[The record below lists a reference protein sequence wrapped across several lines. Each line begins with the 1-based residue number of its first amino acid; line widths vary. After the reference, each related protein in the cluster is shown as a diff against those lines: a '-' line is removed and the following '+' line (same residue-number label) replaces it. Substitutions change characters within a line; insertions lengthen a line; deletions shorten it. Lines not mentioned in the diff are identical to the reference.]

1 MTLNDLE
8 NNAIGVLATMPER
21 TSDSVRTVLSTLL
34 MLSPE
39 LKAQTSGEQLELCAQ
54 RIETKLF
61 VRVNDASAIKLDGEF
76 KPWLPQ
82 RRAEVEGHFYYPRY
96 RRWLSQKGFVS
107 TVLGVLDKDTD
118 KVVGLLGDPL
128 LAKPWSRRGLV
139 VGHVQSGKTANYSG
153 VICKAADYGYKFI
166 VVLAGM
172 QEDLRAQ
179 TQERLEE
186 GFIGSNSDKEA
197 KDSIVGVGRLGL
209 DRRPSTLT
217 SRADDFKVMHA
228 RLTMPIQ
235 SLKEPLVLVMKK
247 NAKVLGNLV
256 EWLRTKNKDP
266 SGRISGT
273 PMLLIDDE
281 ADNASVNTSANA
293 DSPTSINGRIRELL
307 SLFDK
312 NVYLGYTATP
322 FANIFID
329 PESVDAMDR
338 EDLFPRDFIVS
349 LDAPTNYV
357 GAARLFHSDG
367 DLNGS
372 LIPVEDHEGSLPE
385 KHKISWRVPGLPP
398 SLKEAVATFLLARA
412 VRCCRGNG
420 TSHSSMLINVS
431 RFNDVQ
437 TQVTGLVKSDVVRY
451 LEACQG
457 HAALPELQ
465 AMRDPA
471 IAELRR
477 VWDDQFAGKVPETWS
492 DVQPRL
498 REAVG
503 PVEVR
508 KINGKSPDTLDYKRN
523 EETGLHVI
531 AVGGFVL
538 SRGFTLEGLT
548 VSYFL
553 RNSLMYDT
561 LLQMGRWFGY
571 RDGYADVCRV
581 YMTDDAIGWYS
592 HISEAID
599 ELRDE
604 FKRMER
610 ANRTPREFGLRVRSD
625 PESLIITAR
634 NKMRSGKPVRHS
646 VSLGGTLIE
655 TTSLR
660 KDALDQNRKLAEEFL
675 TALDREYSS
684 RLVASD
690 AGWLWSGV
698 SAAAVRDFIGR
709 FRNYDDLCIKTQS
722 GPVTAYIQA
731 REGDEMPEWD
741 VCLFSPAKA
750 DVGEFSLGGRDVRL
764 QERSSSWD
772 IADDGIEYFRINGK
786 SSRVA
791 SRGQERV
798 GLSDAEVRKA
808 RHDFA
813 AIPGNEDKSISDK
826 AYRLARTRPLLMLHL
841 LLLRESSPP
850 AEQKARQER
859 GALAWGISFKPT
871 GRPEQQVEYMVNT
884 TWWKTNFQDD
894 LEEAAEE
901 SEQADA

>member
-21 TSDSVRTVLSTLL
+21 TPESVRTVLTTLL
-34 MLSPE
+34 MLSPD
-39 LKAQTSGEQLELCAQ
+39 LKSQTSGEQLELCAQ

-61 VRVNDASAIKLDGEF
+61 VRVNDASSIELDREF
-76 KPWLPQ
+76 KQWLPQ

-107 TVLGVLDKDTD
+107 NVLGVLDKDTD
-118 KVVGLLGDPL
+118 KIVGLLGDPL
-128 LAKPWSRRGLV
+128 VAKPWSRRGLV

-166 VVLAGM
+166 VILAGI

-179 TQERLEE
+179 TQERIEE

-197 KDSIVGVGRLGL
+197 GDTIVGVGRLGL
-209 DRRPSTLT
+209 GRRPLTLT
-217 SRADDFKVMHA
+217 SRADDFRVMHA
-228 RLTMPIQ
+228 RLTMPID

-247 NAKVLGNLV
+247 NAKVLANLV
-256 EWLRTKNKDP
+256 EWLKKKNKDP

-293 DSPTSINGRIRELL
+293 DSPTSINARIRELL

-357 GAARLFHSDG
+357 SAARLFGGDG
-367 DLNGS
+367 DLAVS
-372 LIPVEDHEGSLPE
+372 LIPVEDQESTLPE
-385 KHKISWRVPGLPP
+385 KHKITWKVPSLPP

-420 TSHSSMLINVS
+420 TSHSSMLVNVS

-437 TQVTGLVKSDVVRY
+437 TQVTGLVKSEVVRY

-457 HAALPELQ
+457 HAALPEAQ
-465 AMRDPA
+465 ALRDPA

-477 VWDDQFAGKVPETWS
+477 VWDEQFAGKVPETWS
-492 DVQPRL
+492 DVQARL

-503 PVEVR
+503 PVDVR
-508 KINGKSPDTLDYKRN
+508 KINSKSADTLDYKRN

-531 AVGGFVL
+531 AIGGFAL

-553 RNSLMYDT
+553 RNSMMYDT

-599 ELRDE
+599 ELRYE

-634 NKMRSGKPVRHS
+634 NKMRTGKQVRHS
-646 VSLGGTLIE
+646 ISLGGSLIE

-660 KDALDQNRKLAEEFL
+660 KDVLDQNRKLAEEFV
-675 TALDREYSS
+675 ASLDRRHGARAVS
-684 RLVASD
+684 LD

-698 SAAAVRDFIGR
+698 SAAEVRDFIER
-709 FRNYDDLCIKTQS
+709 FRNYDDLCIKTQAA
-722 GPVTAYIQA
+722 PVNAYIQA
-731 REGDEMPEWD
+731 RELDEMPEWD
-741 VCLFSPAKA
+741 VCLFSPSKA
-750 DVGEFSLGGRDVRL
+750 DAGPFLLGSRTVQL

-772 IADDGIEYFRINGK
+772 EADDGVGYFRINGK

-798 GLSDAEVRKA
+798 GLSEDEVKRA
-808 RHDFA
+808 REDFF
-813 AIPGNEDKSISDK
+813 AISGNEGKSISDK

-841 LLLRESSPP
+841 LLLRESSPLQD
-850 AEQKARQER
+850 QKPREEA
-859 GALAWGISFKPT
+859 GALAWGISFKAT
-871 GRPEQQVEYMVNT
+871 GRPEQQVEYVVNT
-884 TWWKTNFQDD
+884 TWWKSNFQED

>member
-21 TSDSVRTVLSTLL
+21 TPESVRNVLSTLL
-34 MLSPE
+34 MLSPD
-39 LKAQTSGEQLELCAQ
+39 LKAQTGPEQLELCAK

-61 VRVNDASAIKLDGEF
+61 VRVNDASSIELDSEF
-76 KPWLPQ
+76 KQWLPQ

-96 RRWLSQKGFVS
+96 RKWLSQKGFVS
-107 TVLGVLDKDTD
+107 NVLGVLDKDTD
-118 KVVGLLGDPL
+118 KIVGLLGDPL
-128 LAKPWSRRGLV
+128 QATPWSRRGLV

-153 VICKAADYGYKFI
+153 VICKAADYGYRFI
-166 VVLAGM
+166 VVLAGI

-179 TQERLEE
+179 TQERIEE
-186 GFIGSNSDKEA
+186 GFVGSNSDKEA
-197 KDSIVGVGRLGL
+197 KDPIVGVGRLGL
-209 DRRPSTLT
+209 DRRPFTLT
-217 SRADDFKVMHA
+217 SRADDFRVIHA

-247 NAKVLGNLV
+247 NAKVLANLV
-256 EWLRTKNKDP
+256 EWLKTKNKDP

-281 ADNASVNTSANA
+281 ADNASVNTSANV
-293 DSPTSINGRIRELL
+293 DNPTSINARIRELL

-329 PESVDAMDR
+329 PESVDAMER

-349 LDAPTNYV
+349 LDAPSNYV
-357 GAARLFHSDG
+357 SAARLFGSDG
-367 DLNGS
+367 DLADS
-372 LIPVEDHEGSLPE
+372 LIEVKDHESCLPE
-385 KHKISWRVPGLPP
+385 KHKISWKVPGLPP
-398 SLKEAVATFLLARA
+398 SLKEAIATFLLARA
-412 VRCCRGNG
+412 VRCSRGNG
-420 TSHSSMLINVS
+420 ASHSSMLINVS

-437 TQVTGLVKSDVVRY
+437 TQMTGLVKSEVVRY

-457 HAALPELQ
+457 HAALPEREAL
-465 AMRDPA
+465 RDPA
-471 IAELRR
+471 MAELRR
-477 VWDDQFAGKVPETWS
+477 VWDLQFDGNVPETWG
-492 DVQPRL
+492 DVQSRL

-503 PVEVR
+503 PVDVR
-508 KINGKSPDTLDYKRN
+508 KINSKSADTLDYKRN
-523 EETGLHVI
+523 EKTGLHVI
-531 AVGGFVL
+531 AIGGFAL

-553 RNSLMYDT
+553 RNSMMYDT

-571 RDGYADVCRV
+571 RDGYADVCRI

-610 ANRTPREFGLRVRSD
+610 ARRTPREFGLRVRSD
-625 PESLIITAR
+625 PEALIITAR
-634 NKMRSGKPVRHS
+634 NKMRTGKAVRHS
-646 VSLGGTLIE
+646 ISLGGALIE

-660 KDALDQNRKLAEEFL
+660 KDALDHNRRLAEEFV
-675 TALDREYSS
+675 ASLDRESGAKAEY
-684 RLVASD
+684 SD

-698 SAAAVRDFIGR
+698 SAAAIREFVGR

-722 GPVTAYIQA
+722 DPVNAYIRA
-731 REGDEMPEWD
+731 REGDEMPDWD

-750 DVGEFSLGGRDVRL
+750 EAGEYPLGNRSVRL
-764 QERSSSWD
+764 QERTSSWD
-772 IADDGIEYFRINGK
+772 VADDGIEYFRINGK

-791 SRGQERV
+791 SRGQERI
-798 GLSDAEVRKA
+798 GLSDPEVRKA
-808 RHDFA
+808 REDFF
-813 AIPGNEDKSISDK
+813 AIPGNEGKNISDK

-841 LLLRESSPP
+841 LLLREDEVDGR
-850 AEQKARQER
+850 AEP
-859 GALAWGISFKPT
+859 GALAWGISFKAT
-871 GRPEQQVEYMVNT
+871 ERPEQRVDYVVNT
-884 TWWKTNFQDD
+884 TWWKSNFQDD
-894 LEEAAEE
+894 LEEVAEE

>member
-21 TSDSVRTVLSTLL
+21 TPESVRTVLAALL
-34 MLSPE
+34 TLSPD
-39 LKAQTSGEQLELCAQ
+39 LKAQTSGDQLELCAK

-61 VRVNDASAIKLDGEF
+61 VRVNDASSIELDREF
-76 KPWLPQ
+76 KRWLPL
-82 RRAEVEGHFYYPRY
+82 RRAEVEKHFYYPRY
-96 RRWLSQKGFVS
+96 RRWLSQKGFVD
-107 TVLGVLDKDTD
+107 TVLGVLDTDTD
-118 KVVGLLGDPL
+118 KIVGLLGDPL
-128 LAKPWSRRGLV
+128 VAKPWSRRGLV

-166 VVLAGM
+166 VVLAGI

-179 TQERLEE
+179 TQERIEE
-186 GFIGSNSDKEA
+186 GFVGINSDKEA
-197 KDSIVGVGRLGL
+197 KDPVVGVGLLGL
-209 DRRPSTLT
+209 DRKPFTLT
-217 SRADDFKVMHA
+217 SRADDFRVMHA
-228 RLTMPIQ
+228 QLTMPID

-247 NAKVLGNLV
+247 NAKVLANLV
-256 EWLRTKNKDP
+256 EWLKRKNKDP

-293 DSPTSINGRIRELL
+293 DSPTSINSRLRELL
-307 SLFDK
+307 GLFDK

-357 GAARLFHSDG
+357 SAARLFGSDG
-367 DLNGS
+367 DLGDS
-372 LIPVEDHEGSLPE
+372 LIEVDDHEAALPE
-385 KHKISWRVPGLPP
+385 KHKISWKVPTLPA
-398 SLKEAVATFLLARA
+398 SLKEAVGAFLLARA

-420 TSHSSMLINVS
+420 TNHSSMLINVS

-437 TQVTGLVKSDVVRY
+437 TQVTGLVKSVVVRY

-457 HAALPELQ
+457 HAALPEAQ
-465 AMRDPA
+465 ALRDPA
-471 IAELRR
+471 LAELRR
-477 VWDDQFAGKVPETWS
+477 VWDDQFAGTVPESWS
-492 DVQPRL
+492 DVQARL

-503 PVEVR
+503 PVDVR
-508 KINGKSPDTLDYKRN
+508 KINSKSADTLDYKRN

-531 AVGGFVL
+531 AVGGFAL

-553 RNSLMYDT
+553 RSSMMYDT

-581 YMTDDAIGWYS
+581 YMTSDAIGWYS

-599 ELRDE
+599 ELRYE

-610 ANRTPREFGLRVRSD
+610 TNRTPRQFGLRVRSD

-634 NKMRSGKPVRHS
+634 NKMRTGKPVRHS
-646 VSLGGTLIE
+646 ISLAEKLIE

-660 KDALDQNRKLAEEFL
+660 RDAVDHNRKLAEQFVE
-675 TALDREYSS
+675 ALDRQYGDK
-684 RLVASD
+684 RQHTD
-690 AGWLWSGV
+690 AGWIWTGV
-698 SAAAVRDFIGR
+698 EAAQVRDFVGR
-709 FRNYDDLCIKTQS
+709 FRNYDDLCIATQ
-722 GPVTAYIQA
+722 GAPVNAYIRA
-731 REGDEMPEWD
+731 REDDEMPEFD
-741 VCLFSPAKA
+741 VCLFSPAKTDA
-750 DVGEFSLGGRDVRL
+750 GTCSFGSKTVRL
-764 QERSSSWD
+764 QERSTDWEE
-772 IADDGIEYFRINGK
+772 ADDGVLYFRVNGA

-791 SRGQERV
+791 SRGQEKV
-798 GLSDAEVRKA
+798 GLSEDEVTKA
-808 RHDFA
+808 RDEFFGF
-813 AIPGNEDKSISDK
+813 PGNKGRNVPDIV
-826 AYRLARTRPLLMLHL
+826 YRVHRSRPLLMLHL
-841 LLLRESSPP
+841 LKLVDSDKDGGRTETDV
-850 AEQKARQER
+850 
-859 GALAWGISFKPT
+859 LAWGISFKST
-871 GRPEQQVEYMVNT
+871 KRFEQQVEYVVNT
-884 TWWKTNFQDD
+884 TWWKNNFQED

-901 SEQADA
+901 MEQADA

>member
-21 TSDSVRTVLSTLL
+21 TPESVRNVLATLL
-34 MLSPE
+34 MLSPA
-39 LKAQTSGEQLELCAQ
+39 LKSQTNAEQLELCAQ
-54 RIETKLF
+54 RIETKMF
-61 VRVNDASAIKLDGEF
+61 VRVSDASFIELDSEF
-76 KPWLPQ
+76 KQWLPQ

-96 RRWLSQKGFVS
+96 RKWLSQKGFVS
-107 TVLGVLDKDTD
+107 NVLGVLDKDTD
-118 KVVGLLGDPL
+118 KIVGLLGDPL
-128 LAKPWSRRGLV
+128 QAKPWSRRGLV

-153 VICKAADYGYKFI
+153 VICKAADYGYRFI
-166 VVLAGM
+166 VVLAGI

-179 TQERLEE
+179 TQERIEE
-186 GFIGSNSDKEA
+186 GFVGSNSDKEA
-197 KDSIVGVGRLGL
+197 KDPIVGVGRLGL
-209 DRRPSTLT
+209 ERRPFTLT
-217 SRADDFKVMHA
+217 SRADDFRVIHA

-235 SLKEPLVLVMKK
+235 SLNEPLVLVMKK
-247 NAKVLGNLV
+247 NAKVLANLV
-256 EWLRTKNKDP
+256 EWLKTKNKDP

-281 ADNASVNTSANA
+281 ADNASVNTSANV
-293 DSPTSINGRIRELL
+293 DNPTSINARIRELL

-329 PESVDAMDR
+329 PESVDAMER

-349 LDAPTNYV
+349 LDAPSNYV
-357 GAARLFHSDG
+357 SAARLFSSDG
-367 DLNGS
+367 DLANS
-372 LIPVEDHEGSLPE
+372 LIEVKDHESCLPE
-385 KHKISWRVPGLPP
+385 KHKIGWKVPELPA

-412 VRCCRGNG
+412 VRCSRGNG
-420 TSHSSMLINVS
+420 ASHSSMLVNVS

-437 TQVTGLVKSDVVRY
+437 TQVTGLVKSEVVRY

-457 HAALPELQ
+457 HAALPESQ
-465 AMRDPA
+465 ALRDPA

-477 VWDDQFAGKVPETWS
+477 VWDQQFEGKVPERWS

-503 PVEVR
+503 PVDVR
-508 KINGKSPDTLDYKRN
+508 KINSKSADTLDYKRN
-523 EETGLHVI
+523 EKDGLHVI
-531 AVGGFVL
+531 AIGGFAL

-553 RNSLMYDT
+553 RNSMMYDT

-571 RDGYADVCRV
+571 RDGYSDVCRV
-581 YMTDDAIGWYS
+581 YMTDDAIGWYA

-610 ANRTPREFGLRVRSD
+610 ARRTPREFGLRVRSD
-625 PESLIITAR
+625 PEALIITAR
-634 NKMRSGKPVRHS
+634 NKMRTGKPVRHS
-646 VSLGGTLIE
+646 ISLGGALIE

-660 KDALDQNRKLAEEFL
+660 KDALEHNRRLAEEFV
-675 TALDREYSS
+675 ASLDRDYGTTVEH
-684 RLVASD
+684 SD

-698 SAAAVRDFIGR
+698 SAAAIREFVGR

-722 GPVTAYIQA
+722 DPVNAYIRA
-731 REGDEMPEWD
+731 RESDEMPYWD

-750 DVGEFSLGGRDVRL
+750 VAGECPLGSRTVRL

-772 IADDGIEYFRINGK
+772 VADDGIEYFRINGK

-791 SRGQERV
+791 SRGQERI
-798 GLSDAEVRKA
+798 GLSDSEMRKA
-808 RHDFA
+808 REDFFD
-813 AIPGNEDKSISDK
+813 IPGNEGKSISDK

-841 LLLRESSPP
+841 LLLRED
-850 AEQKARQER
+850 ETGGRTEL

-871 GRPEQQVEYMVNT
+871 ERPEQRVDYVVNT
-884 TWWKTNFQDD
+884 TWWKNNFQED
-894 LEEAAEE
+894 LEEE
-901 SEQADA
+901 SESADA

>member
-8 NNAIGVLATMPER
+8 NNAIGVLATMPDR
-21 TSDSVRTVLSTLL
+21 TSESVRMVLKTLL
-34 MLSPE
+34 MLSPG
-39 LKAQTSGEQLELCAQ
+39 LKAQTSAEQLELCAQ

-61 VRVNDASAIKLDGEF
+61 VRVNDASSIKLDGEF

-82 RRAEVEGHFYYPRY
+82 RRAEADSHFYYPRY

-118 KVVGLLGDPL
+118 KIVGLLGDPL
-128 LAKPWSRRGLV
+128 LATPWSRRGLV

-153 VICKAADYGYKFI
+153 VISKAADYGYKFI
-166 VVLAGM
+166 VVLAGT

-179 TQERLEE
+179 TQERIEE
-186 GFIGSNSDKEA
+186 GFIGSNSDKVA
-197 KDSIVGVGRLGL
+197 KDPIVGVGRLGL

-235 SLKEPLVLVMKK
+235 SLKEPLILVMKK
-247 NAKVLGNLV
+247 NARVLANLV
-256 EWLRTKNKDP
+256 EWLKTKNKDP

-329 PESVDAMDR
+329 PESQDAMAR

-357 GAARLFHSDG
+357 SAARLFGADG
-367 DLNGS
+367 DLGSS
-372 LIPVEDHEGSLPE
+372 LITVDDHEASLPE
-385 KHKISWRVPGLPP
+385 KHKISWKVPALPP

-412 VRCCRGNG
+412 IRCCRGNG
-420 TSHSSMLINVS
+420 TNHSSMLINVS

-437 TQVTGLVKSDVVRY
+437 TQVTGLVKSELVRY

-457 HAALPELQ
+457 HAALSEAQ
-465 AMRDPA
+465 ALRDPA
-471 IAELRR
+471 LAELRR
-477 VWDDQFAGKVPETWS
+477 VWDDQFEGNVTETWS
-492 DVQPRL
+492 DVQRRL

-508 KINGKSPDTLDYKRN
+508 TINGKSPDTLDYKRN

-531 AVGGFVL
+531 AIGGFVL

-553 RNSLMYDT
+553 RSSMMYDT

-571 RDGYADVCRV
+571 RDGYTDVCRV

-592 HISEAID
+592 HISGAID

-610 ANRTPREFGLRVRSD
+610 AKRTPREFGLRVRSD
-625 PESLIITAR
+625 PEALIITAR
-634 NKMRSGKPVRHS
+634 NKMRTGKPVRHS
-646 VSLGGTLIE
+646 ISLGSTLIE

-660 KDALDQNRKLAEEFL
+660 KDALDQNRDLAEEFVA
-675 TALDREYSS
+675 ALDRQHGTKVVDS
-684 RLVASD
+684 
-690 AGWLWSGV
+690 GWLWSGV
-698 SAAAVRDFIGR
+698 SAAEVRGFVGR

-722 GPVTAYIQA
+722 EPVNAYIQA
-731 REGDEMPEWD
+731 REGDEMPKWD

-750 DVGEFSLGGRDVRL
+750 EAGDYPLGARRVRL
-764 QERSSSWD
+764 QARASSWD
-772 IADDGIEYFRINGK
+772 TADDGVEYFRINGK

-791 SRGQERV
+791 SRGQEQV
-798 GLSDAEVRKA
+798 GLSDTEIKQA

-813 AIPGNEDKSISDK
+813 ELPGNKGKNVPDY

-841 LLLRESSPP
+841 LLLREG
-850 AEQKARQER
+850 ETGVREER

-871 GRPEQQVEYMVNT
+871 DRPELHVEYVVNT
-884 TWWKTNFQDD
+884 TWWKSNFQDD

-901 SEQADA
+901 LESVDA

>member
-21 TSDSVRTVLSTLL
+21 TPESVRNVLATLL
-34 MLSPE
+34 MLSPV
-39 LKAQTSGEQLELCAQ
+39 LKAQTTGEQLELCAK

-61 VRVNDASAIKLDGEF
+61 VRVNDASSIELDHEF
-76 KPWLPQ
+76 KQWLPQ

-96 RRWLSQKGFVS
+96 RKWLSQKGFVS
-107 TVLGVLDKDTD
+107 NVLGVLDKDTD
-118 KVVGLLGDPL
+118 KIVGLLGDPL
-128 LAKPWSRRGLV
+128 QPKPWSRRGLV

-166 VVLAGM
+166 VVLAGI

-179 TQERLEE
+179 TQERVEE
-186 GFIGSNSDKEA
+186 GFVGSNSDKEA
-197 KDSIVGVGRLGL
+197 KDPIVGVGRLGL
-209 DRRPSTLT
+209 DRRPLTLT
-217 SRADDFKVMHA
+217 SRSDDFRVIHA

-247 NAKVLGNLV
+247 NSKVLANLV
-256 EWLRTKNKDP
+256 EWLKTKNKDT

-293 DSPTSINGRIRELL
+293 DNPTSINARIRELL

-329 PESVDAMDR
+329 PESVDAMER

-357 GAARLFHSDG
+357 SAARLFGSDG
-367 DLNGS
+367 DLASS
-372 LIPVEDHEGSLPE
+372 LIEVEDHEDCLPE
-385 KHKISWRVPGLPP
+385 KHKISWKVPVLPP

-412 VRCCRGNG
+412 VRCSRGNG
-420 TSHSSMLINVS
+420 TSHSSMLVNVS

-437 TQVTGLVKSDVVRY
+437 TQVTGLVKSEVVRY

-457 HAALPELQ
+457 HAALPENQ
-465 AMRDPA
+465 ALRDPA
-471 IAELRR
+471 IAELLR
-477 VWDDQFAGKVPETWS
+477 VWALQFEGNVPETWA
-492 DVQPRL
+492 DIQPRL

-503 PVEVR
+503 PVDVR
-508 KINGKSPDTLDYKRN
+508 KINSKSADSLDYKRN

-531 AVGGFVL
+531 AVGGFAL

-553 RNSLMYDT
+553 RNSMMYDT

-610 ANRTPREFGLRVRSD
+610 AKRTPREFGLRVRSD
-625 PESLIITAR
+625 PEALIITAR
-634 NKMRSGKPVRHS
+634 NKMRTGKPVRHS
-646 VSLGGTLIE
+646 ISLGGTLIE

-660 KDALDQNRKLAEEFL
+660 KDVLDNNRKLAEEFL
-675 TALDREYSS
+675 VSLDQKHGEK
-684 RLVASD
+684 VVHSD

-698 SAAAVRDFIGR
+698 SAAAVRDFVSR

-722 GPVTAYIQA
+722 DPVNAYIRA
-731 REGDEMPEWD
+731 REGDEMSEWD

-750 DVGEFSLGGRDVRL
+750 DVGEYPLGNRNVRL

-772 IADDGIEYFRINGK
+772 VADDGVEYFRINGK

-791 SRGQERV
+791 SRGQEKV
-798 GLSDAEVRKA
+798 GLPEAEVKKA
-808 RHDFA
+808 RDDFFD
-813 AIPGNEDKSISDK
+813 IPGNEGKNISDK
-826 AYRLARTRPLLMLHL
+826 AYRLARTRPLLMLHFL
-841 LLLRESSPP
+841 MLREGETGGRS
-850 AEQKARQER
+850 ER
-859 GALAWGISFKPT
+859 GVLAWGISFKPT
-871 GRPEQQVEYMVNT
+871 ERPEQQVEYVVNT
-884 TWWKTNFQDD
+884 TWWKSNFQED
-894 LEEAAEE
+894 LEEAAEAL
-901 SEQADA
+901 EQADA

>member
-8 NNAIGVLATMPER
+8 NNAIGVLATMSER
-21 TSDSVRTVLSTLL
+21 TPESVRNVLATLL
-34 MLSPE
+34 MLSPV
-39 LKAQTSGEQLELCAQ
+39 LKAQTTGEQLELCAK
-54 RIETKLF
+54 RIESKLF
-61 VRVNDASAIKLDGEF
+61 VRVNDASFIELDREF
-76 KPWLPQ
+76 KAWLPQ
-82 RRAEVEGHFYYPRY
+82 RRAEVDGHFYYPRY

-107 TVLGVLDKDTD
+107 NVLGVLDKDTD
-118 KVVGLLGDPL
+118 KIVGLLGDPL
-128 LAKPWSRRGLV
+128 QAKPWSRRGLV

-166 VVLAGM
+166 VVLAGI

-179 TQERLEE
+179 TQERVEE
-186 GFIGSNSDKEA
+186 GFVGSNSDKET
-197 KDSIVGVGRLGL
+197 KDPIVGVGRLGL
-209 DRRPSTLT
+209 ERRPLTLT
-217 SRADDFKVMHA
+217 SRTDDFRVIHA

-235 SLKEPLVLVMKK
+235 SLNEPLVLVMKK
-247 NAKVLGNLV
+247 NAKVLANLV
-256 EWLRTKNKDP
+256 EWLKTKNKDP

-293 DSPTSINGRIRELL
+293 DSPTSINARIRELL

-312 NVYLGYTATP
+312 NVYIGYTATP

-329 PESVDAMDR
+329 PESVDAMER

-349 LDAPTNYV
+349 LDAPSNYV
-357 GAARLFHSDG
+357 SAARLFGSEG
-367 DLNGS
+367 DLANS
-372 LIPVEDHEGSLPE
+372 LIEVEDHAGCLPE
-385 KHKISWRVPGLPP
+385 KHKINWKVVDLPP

-412 VRCCRGNG
+412 VRCARGNS
-420 TSHSSMLINVS
+420 TSHSSMLVNVS
-431 RFNDVQ
+431 RFNDIQ
-437 TQVTGLVKSDVVRY
+437 TQVTGLVKSEVVRY

-457 HAALPELQ
+457 HAALAESQ
-465 AMRDPA
+465 ALRDPA

-477 VWDDQFAGKVPETWS
+477 VWDLQFEGCVPEAWS
-492 DVQPRL
+492 DIQPRL

-508 KINGKSPDTLDYKRN
+508 KINSKSADTLDYKRN
-523 EETGLHVI
+523 EDTGLHVI
-531 AVGGFVL
+531 AVGGFAL

-553 RNSLMYDT
+553 RNSMMYDT

-592 HISEAID
+592 HISVAID

-625 PESLIITAR
+625 PEALIITAR
-634 NKMRSGKPVRHS
+634 NKMRTGKPVRHS
-646 VSLGGTLIE
+646 ISLGGTLIE

-660 KDALDQNRKLAEEFL
+660 KDFLDHNRKLAEEFVDS
-675 TALDREYSS
+675 LDQQCGNR
-684 RLVASD
+684 VAHSD

-698 SAAAVRDFIGR
+698 SAAAVRDFVSR

-722 GPVTAYIQA
+722 EPVNAYIRA
-731 REGDEMPEWD
+731 REGDEMSEWD
-741 VCLFSPAKA
+741 VCLFSPAKTE
-750 DVGEFSLGGRDVRL
+750 VGEYPLGSRKVRL

-772 IADDGIEYFRINGK
+772 VADDGIEYFRINGK

-798 GLSDAEVRKA
+798 GLSEAEVRKA
-808 RHDFA
+808 RDDFFG
-813 AIPGNEDKSISDK
+813 IPGNEGKSISDQ
-826 AYRLARTRPLLMLHL
+826 AYRLARTRPLLMLHFL
-841 LLLRESSPP
+841 MLREG
-850 AEQKARQER
+850 ETGGRCER

-871 GRPEQQVEYMVNT
+871 GRPEQQVEYVVNT
-884 TWWKTNFQDD
+884 TWWKTNFQED
-894 LEEAAEE
+894 LEEAVEAL
-901 SEQADA
+901 EQNDA

>member
-21 TSDSVRTVLSTLL
+21 TPEAVRKVLATLL
-34 MLSPE
+34 MLSPD
-39 LKAQTSGEQLELCAQ
+39 LKSQTSAEQLELCAQ

-61 VRVNDASAIKLDGEF
+61 VRVNDASAIKFDGEF

-107 TVLGVLDKDTD
+107 TFLGVLDKDTD
-118 KVVGLLGDPL
+118 KIVGLLGDPL

-153 VICKAADYGYKFI
+153 VISKAADYGYRFI
-166 VVLAGM
+166 VILAGT

-179 TQERLEE
+179 TQERIEE

-197 KDSIVGVGRLGL
+197 KDPIVGVGLLGL

-217 SRADDFKVMHA
+217 SRANDFKVMHA
-228 RLTMPIQ
+228 SLTMPIQ
-235 SLKEPLVLVMKK
+235 SLKEPLILVMKK

-256 EWLRTKNKDP
+256 EWLKTKNKDP

-329 PESVDAMDR
+329 PESVDAMER

-349 LDAPTNYV
+349 LDAPSNYV
-357 GAARLFHSDG
+357 SAARLFGGDG
-367 DLNGS
+367 DLSGS
-372 LIPVEDHEGSLPE
+372 LITVEDHEASLPE
-385 KHKISWRVPGLPP
+385 KHKITWKVPGLPP

-412 VRCCRGNG
+412 VRCSRGNG
-420 TSHSSMLINVS
+420 TNHSSMLINVS

-437 TQVTGLVKSDVVRY
+437 TQVTGLVKSEVVRF

-457 HAALPELQ
+457 HSALPETQ
-465 AMRDPA
+465 ALRDPA

-477 VWDDQFAGKVPETWS
+477 VWDEQFAGSVKETWS
-492 DVQPRL
+492 DVQSRL

-553 RNSLMYDT
+553 RSSMMYDT

-571 RDGYADVCRV
+571 RDGYEDVCRV

-610 ANRTPREFGLRVRSD
+610 ANRTPLQFGLRVRSD

-634 NKMRSGKPVRHS
+634 NKMRTGKPVRHS
-646 VSLGGTLIE
+646 ISLGGTLIE

-660 KDALDQNRKLAEEFL
+660 KDALALNRKLAEDFV
-675 TALDREYSS
+675 ASLDRQHGSKVVSS
-684 RLVASD
+684 D
-690 AGWLWSGV
+690 TGWLWSGV
-698 SAAAVRDFIGR
+698 SAAEVRDFVGR

-722 GPVTAYIQA
+722 GPVNAYIQA
-731 REGDEMPEWD
+731 READEMPEWD
-741 VCLFSPAKA
+741 VCLFSPARA
-750 DVGEFSLGGRDVRL
+750 VSGQYPLGDKIVQL

-772 IADDGIEYFRINGK
+772 EADDGVGYFRINGK

-798 GLSDAEVRKA
+798 GLSVDEVKKA
-808 RHDFA
+808 REDFFG
-813 AIPGNEDKSISDK
+813 IPGNEGKSISDQ
-826 AYRLARTRPLLMLHL
+826 AYRLARTRPLLMLHML
-841 LLLRESSPP
+841 RLRESNLS
-850 AEQKARQER
+850 QGQEPR
-859 GALAWGISFKPT
+859 EELGALAWGISFKAT
-871 GRPEQQVEYMVNT
+871 ERPKQQVEYVVNT
-884 TWWKTNFQDD
+884 TWWKNNFQED

>member
-1 MTLNDLE
+1 
-8 NNAIGVLATMPER
+8 MPER
-21 TSDSVRTVLSTLL
+21 TPESVRNVLATLL
-34 MLSPE
+34 MLSPD
-39 LKAQTSGEQLELCAQ
+39 LKAQTNAEQLELCAQ

-61 VRVNDASAIKLDGEF
+61 VRVSDASFIELDREF
-76 KPWLPQ
+76 KQWLPQ
-82 RRAEVEGHFYYPRY
+82 RRAEVDGHFYYPRY

-107 TVLGVLDKDTD
+107 NVLGVLDKDTD
-118 KVVGLLGDPL
+118 KIVGLLGDPL
-128 LAKPWSRRGLV
+128 QAKPWSRRGLV

-153 VICKAADYGYKFI
+153 VICKAADYGYRFI
-166 VVLAGM
+166 VVLAGI

-179 TQERLEE
+179 TQERIEE
-186 GFIGSNSDKEA
+186 GFVGSNSDKEA
-197 KDSIVGVGRLGL
+197 KDPIVGVGRLGL
-209 DRRPSTLT
+209 DHRPFTLT
-217 SRADDFKVMHA
+217 SRADDFRVIHA
-228 RLTMPIQ
+228 RLTMSIQ
-235 SLKEPLVLVMKK
+235 SLNEPLVLVMKK
-247 NAKVLGNLV
+247 NAKVLANLV
-256 EWLRTKNKDP
+256 EWLKTKNKDP

-281 ADNASVNTSANA
+281 ADNASVNTSANL
-293 DSPTSINGRIRELL
+293 DSPTSINARIRELL

-329 PESVDAMDR
+329 PDSVDAMER

-349 LDAPTNYV
+349 LDAPSNYV
-357 GAARLFHSDG
+357 SAARLFGSDG
-367 DLNGS
+367 DLADS
-372 LIPVEDHEGSLPE
+372 LIEVKDHESCLPE
-385 KHKISWRVPGLPP
+385 KHKITWKVPGLPP
-398 SLKEAVATFLLARA
+398 SLKEATASFLLARA
-412 VRCCRGNG
+412 VRCFRGNG

-437 TQVTGLVKSDVVRY
+437 TQVTGLVNSEVVRY
-451 LEACQG
+451 REACQG
-457 HAALPELQ
+457 HAALPESEAL
-465 AMRDPA
+465 RDPA

-477 VWDDQFAGKVPETWS
+477 VWDLQFEGNVPEAWS

-503 PVEVR
+503 PVDVR
-508 KINGKSPDTLDYKRN
+508 KINSKSADTLDYKRN
-523 EETGLHVI
+523 EKTGLHVI
-531 AVGGFVL
+531 AIGGFAL

-553 RNSLMYDT
+553 RNSMMYDT

-571 RDGYADVCRV
+571 RDDYADVCRI

-610 ANRTPREFGLRVRSD
+610 ARRTPREFGLRVRSD
-625 PESLIITAR
+625 PEALIITAR
-634 NKMRSGKPVRHS
+634 NKMRTGKPVRHS
-646 VSLGGTLIE
+646 ISLGGALIE

-660 KDALDQNRKLAEEFL
+660 RDALDYNRRLAEEFVA
-675 TALDREYSS
+675 TLDRESG
-684 RLVASD
+684 AKAGHSD

-698 SAAAVRDFIGR
+698 SAAAIREFVGR

-722 GPVTAYIQA
+722 DPVNAYIRA
-731 REGDEMPEWD
+731 REDDEMPDWD

-750 DVGEFSLGGRDVRL
+750 EAGEYLLGSRSVRL

-772 IADDGIEYFRINGK
+772 VADDGIEYFRINGK

-791 SRGQERV
+791 SRGQERI
-798 GLSDAEVRKA
+798 GLSDLEVRKA
-808 RHDFA
+808 REDFF
-813 AIPGNEDKSISDK
+813 AIPGNEGKNISDK

-841 LLLRESSPP
+841 LLLREDEVGGRTEP
-850 AEQKARQER
+850 
-859 GALAWGISFKPT
+859 GALAWGISFKST
-871 GRPEQQVEYMVNT
+871 DRPEQQVEYVVNT
-884 TWWKTNFQDD
+884 TWWKSNFQDD
-894 LEEAAEE
+894 LEEVAEE

>member
-21 TSDSVRTVLSTLL
+21 TPESVRNVLATLL
-34 MLSPE
+34 GLSPT
-39 LKAQTSGEQLELCAQ
+39 LKGQTSDEQIELCAQ

-61 VRVNDASAIKLDGEF
+61 VRVNDASFIELDHEF
-76 KPWLPQ
+76 KQWLPQ

-107 TVLGVLDKDTD
+107 NVLGVLDKDTD
-118 KVVGLLGDPL
+118 KIVGLLGDPL
-128 LAKPWSRRGLV
+128 HGKPWSRRGLV

-153 VICKAADYGYKFI
+153 VICKAADYGYRFI
-166 VVLAGM
+166 VVLAGI

-179 TQERLEE
+179 TQERIEE
-186 GFIGSNSDKEA
+186 GFVGSNSDKDA
-197 KDSIVGVGRLGL
+197 KDPIVGVGRLGL
-209 DRRPSTLT
+209 ERRPLTLT
-217 SRADDFKVMHA
+217 SRADDFRVMHA

-235 SLKEPLVLVMKK
+235 SLREPLVLVMKK
-247 NAKVLGNLV
+247 NSKVLANLV
-256 EWLRTKNKDP
+256 EWLKAKNKDP

-281 ADNASVNTSANA
+281 ADNASVNTSVSTDN
-293 DSPTSINGRIRELL
+293 PTSINARIRELL

-357 GAARLFHSDG
+357 SAARLFGSDG
-367 DLNGS
+367 DLSSS
-372 LIPVEDHEGSLPE
+372 LIEVTDHGPSLPE
-385 KHKISWRVPGLPP
+385 KHKISWKVPNLPP
-398 SLKEAVATFLLARA
+398 SLREAIATFLLARA

-437 TQVTGLVKSDVVRY
+437 TQITGLVKSEVVRY

-457 HAALPELQ
+457 HAALPESQ
-465 AMRDPA
+465 ALRDPT
-471 IAELRR
+471 IAELYR
-477 VWDDQFAGKVPETWS
+477 VWEQQFEGKVPETWTEI
-492 DVQPRL
+492 QPRL

-503 PVEVR
+503 PVDVR
-508 KINGKSPDTLDYKRN
+508 KINSKSADTLDYKRN

-531 AVGGFVL
+531 AVGGFAL

-610 ANRTPREFGLRVRSD
+610 AKRTPREFGLRVRSD
-625 PESLIITAR
+625 PEALIITAR
-634 NKMRSGKPVRHS
+634 NKMRTGKPVRHS
-646 VSLGGTLIE
+646 ISLGGTLIE

-660 KDALDQNRKLAEEFL
+660 KDALDFNRKLAEQFV
-675 TALDREYSS
+675 TTLDRKDG
-684 RLVASD
+684 VQVVQTD

-698 SAAAVRDFIGR
+698 DAAEIRDFVNR
-709 FRNYDDLCIKTQS
+709 FRNHDDLCIKTQS
-722 GPVTAYIQA
+722 EPVNAYIRA
-731 REGDEMPEWD
+731 RERDEMPEWD

-750 DVGEFSLGGRDVRL
+750 DAGEHPLGSRKIRL
-764 QERSSSWD
+764 QERNSSWD
-772 IADDGIEYFRINGK
+772 IADDGVEYFRINGK

-798 GLSDAEVRKA
+798 GLSDGEVKKA
-808 RHDFA
+808 RDDFFN
-813 AIPGNEDKSISDK
+813 IPGNEGKNISDK
-826 AYRLARTRPLLMLHL
+826 AYRLARKKPLLMLHFL
-841 LLLRESSPP
+841 LLSESE
-850 AEQKARQER
+850 AGRTEQ

-871 GRPEQQVEYMVNT
+871 SRPEQQVEYVVNT
-884 TWWKTNFQDD
+884 TWWRSNFQED
-894 LEEAAEE
+894 LEEAVEE
-901 SEQADA
+901 SEQSDA

>member
-21 TSDSVRTVLSTLL
+21 TPESVRNVLATLL
-34 MLSPE
+34 GLSPT
-39 LKAQTSGEQLELCAQ
+39 LKGQTSDEQIELCAQ

-61 VRVNDASAIKLDGEF
+61 VRVNDASFIELDHEF
-76 KPWLPQ
+76 KQWLPQ

-107 TVLGVLDKDTD
+107 NVLGVLDKDTD
-118 KVVGLLGDPL
+118 KIVGLLGDPL
-128 LAKPWSRRGLV
+128 HGKPWSRRGLV

-153 VICKAADYGYKFI
+153 VICKAADYGYRFI
-166 VVLAGM
+166 VVLAGI

-179 TQERLEE
+179 TQERIEE
-186 GFIGSNSDKEA
+186 GFVGSNSDKDA
-197 KDSIVGVGRLGL
+197 KDPIVGVGRLGL
-209 DRRPSTLT
+209 ERRPLTLT
-217 SRADDFKVMHA
+217 SRADDFRVMHA

-235 SLKEPLVLVMKK
+235 SLREPLVLVMKK
-247 NAKVLGNLV
+247 NSKVLANLV
-256 EWLRTKNKDP
+256 EWLKAKNKDP

-281 ADNASVNTSANA
+281 ADNASVNTSVSTDN
-293 DSPTSINGRIRELL
+293 PTSINARIRELL

-357 GAARLFHSDG
+357 SAARLFGSDG
-367 DLNGS
+367 DLSSS
-372 LIPVEDHEGSLPE
+372 LIEVTDHGPSLPE
-385 KHKISWRVPGLPP
+385 KHKISWKVPNLPP
-398 SLKEAVATFLLARA
+398 SLREAIATFLLARA

-437 TQVTGLVKSDVVRY
+437 TQITGLVKSEVVRY

-457 HAALPELQ
+457 HAALPESQ
-465 AMRDPA
+465 ALRDPT
-471 IAELRR
+471 IAELYR
-477 VWDDQFAGKVPETWS
+477 VWEQQFEGQVPETWTEI
-492 DVQPRL
+492 QPRL

-503 PVEVR
+503 PVDVR
-508 KINGKSPDTLDYKRN
+508 KINSKSADTLDYKRN

-531 AVGGFVL
+531 AVGGFAL

-610 ANRTPREFGLRVRSD
+610 AKRTPREFGLRVRSD
-625 PESLIITAR
+625 PEALIITAR
-634 NKMRSGKPVRHS
+634 NKMRTGKPVRHS
-646 VSLGGTLIE
+646 ISLGGTLIE

-660 KDALDQNRKLAEEFL
+660 KDALDFNRKLAEQFV
-675 TALDREYSS
+675 TTLDRKDG
-684 RLVASD
+684 VQVVQTD

-698 SAAAVRDFIGR
+698 DAAEIRDFVNR
-709 FRNYDDLCIKTQS
+709 FRNHDDLCIKTQS
-722 GPVTAYIQA
+722 EPVNAYIRA
-731 REGDEMPEWD
+731 RESDEMPEWD

-750 DVGEFSLGGRDVRL
+750 DAGEHPLGSRKIRL
-764 QERSSSWD
+764 QERNSSWD
-772 IADDGIEYFRINGK
+772 IADDGVEYFRINGK

-798 GLSDAEVRKA
+798 GLSDGEVKKA
-808 RHDFA
+808 RDDFFN
-813 AIPGNEDKSISDK
+813 IPGNEGKNISDK
-826 AYRLARTRPLLMLHL
+826 AYRLARKKPLLMLHFL
-841 LLLRESSPP
+841 LLSESE
-850 AEQKARQER
+850 AGRTEQ

-871 GRPEQQVEYMVNT
+871 SRPEQQVEYVVNT
-884 TWWKTNFQDD
+884 TWWRSNFQED
-894 LEEAAEE
+894 LEEAVEE
-901 SEQADA
+901 SEQSDA

>member
-8 NNAIGVLATMPER
+8 NNALGVLATMPER
-21 TSDSVRTVLSTLL
+21 TPESVRSVLAALL
-34 MLSPE
+34 GLSPA
-39 LKAQTSGEQLELCAQ
+39 LKGQTSDEQLELCAQ

-61 VRVNDASAIKLDGEF
+61 VRVNDASSIELDRQF
-76 KPWLPQ
+76 KQWLPQ

-107 TVLGVLDKDTD
+107 NVLGVLDKDTD
-118 KVVGLLGDPL
+118 KIVGLLGDPL
-128 LAKPWSRRGLV
+128 HGRPWSRRGLV

-153 VICKAADYGYKFI
+153 VICKAADYGYRFI
-166 VVLAGM
+166 VVLAGI

-179 TQERLEE
+179 TQERIEE
-186 GFIGSNSDKEA
+186 GFVGSNSDKDA
-197 KDSIVGVGRLGL
+197 KDPIVGVGRLGL
-209 DRRPSTLT
+209 DRRPFTLT
-217 SRADDFKVMHA
+217 SRADDFRVMHA

-235 SLKEPLVLVMKK
+235 SLSEPLVLVMKK
-247 NAKVLGNLV
+247 NAKVLANLV
-256 EWLRTKNKDP
+256 EWLKAKNKDP

-293 DSPTSINGRIRELL
+293 DSPTSINARIRELL
-307 SLFDK
+307 SLFEK

-329 PESVDAMDR
+329 PESVDAMER
-338 EDLFPRDFIVS
+338 EDLFPRDFIMS

-357 GAARLFHSDG
+357 SAARLFGSDG
-367 DLNGS
+367 DLGSS
-372 LIPVEDHEGSLPE
+372 LIEVEDHESSLPE
-385 KHKISWRVPGLPP
+385 KHKISWKVPGLPP

-437 TQVTGLVKSDVVRY
+437 TQVTGLVKSEVVRY

-457 HAALPELQ
+457 HAALPESDAL
-465 AMRDPA
+465 RDPT

-477 VWDDQFAGKVPETWS
+477 VWEQQFEGKVPEGWS
-492 DVQPRL
+492 DIQPRL

-503 PVEVR
+503 PVDVR
-508 KINGKSPDTLDYKRN
+508 KINSKSADTLDYKRN

-531 AVGGFVL
+531 AVGGFAL

-553 RNSLMYDT
+553 RNSMMYDT

-610 ANRTPREFGLRVRSD
+610 AKRTPREFGLRVRSD
-625 PESLIITAR
+625 PEALIITAR
-634 NKMRSGKPVRHS
+634 NKMRTGKPVRHS
-646 VSLGGTLIE
+646 ISLGGTLIE

-660 KDALDQNRKLAEEFL
+660 KDALDLNRKLAEEFV
-675 TALDREYSS
+675 ANLDQQPEIE
-684 RLVASD
+684 VVHSD

-698 SAAAVRDFIGR
+698 SAADVRDFVHR

-722 GPVTAYIQA
+722 GPVNAYIQA
-731 REGDEMPEWD
+731 RESDEMPKWD
-741 VCLFSPAKA
+741 VCLFSPTKA
-750 DVGEFSLGGRDVRL
+750 EAGDHRFGSRKVQL
-764 QERSSSWD
+764 QERTSSWD
-772 IADDGIEYFRINGK
+772 VADDGVEYFRINGK

-791 SRGQERV
+791 SRGQEKV
-798 GLSDAEVRKA
+798 GLSYDEAKKA
-808 RHDFA
+808 REDFFDM
-813 AIPGNEDKSISDK
+813 PGNEGKSISDK

-841 LLLRESSPP
+841 LLLREG
-850 AEQKARQER
+850 ETGGRTER

-871 GRPEQQVEYMVNT
+871 NRPELQVEYVVNT
-884 TWWKTNFQDD
+884 TWWRSNFQDD
-894 LEEAAEE
+894 LEEAVEE
-901 SEQADA
+901 AGQADA

>member
-21 TSDSVRTVLSTLL
+21 TPESVRNVLATLL
-34 MLSPE
+34 MLSPA
-39 LKAQTSGEQLELCAQ
+39 LKSQTNAEQMELCAQ

-61 VRVNDASAIKLDGEF
+61 VRVSDASFIELDSEF
-76 KPWLPQ
+76 KQWLPQ

-96 RRWLSQKGFVS
+96 RKWLSQKGFVS
-107 TVLGVLDKDTD
+107 NVLGVLDKDTD
-118 KVVGLLGDPL
+118 KIVGLLGDPL
-128 LAKPWSRRGLV
+128 QAKPWSRRGLV

-153 VICKAADYGYKFI
+153 VICKAADYGYRFI
-166 VVLAGM
+166 VVLAGI

-179 TQERLEE
+179 TQERIEE
-186 GFIGSNSDKEA
+186 GFVGSNSDKEA
-197 KDSIVGVGRLGL
+197 KDPIVGVGRLGL
-209 DRRPSTLT
+209 ERRPFTLT
-217 SRADDFKVMHA
+217 SRADDFRVIHA

-247 NAKVLGNLV
+247 NAKVLANLV
-256 EWLRTKNKDP
+256 EWLKTKNKDP

-281 ADNASVNTSANA
+281 ADNASVNTSANV
-293 DSPTSINGRIRELL
+293 DNPTSINARIRELL

-329 PESVDAMDR
+329 PESVDAMER

-349 LDAPTNYV
+349 LDAPSNYV
-357 GAARLFHSDG
+357 SAARLFSSDG
-367 DLNGS
+367 DLANS
-372 LIPVEDHEGSLPE
+372 LIEVKDHESCLPE
-385 KHKISWRVPGLPP
+385 KHKIGWKVPELPP

-412 VRCCRGNG
+412 VRCSRGNG
-420 TSHSSMLINVS
+420 ASHSSMLVNVS

-437 TQVTGLVKSDVVRY
+437 TQVTGLVKSEVVRY

-457 HAALPELQ
+457 HAALPESQ
-465 AMRDPA
+465 ALRDPA

-477 VWDDQFAGKVPETWS
+477 VWDQQFEGKVPERWS

-503 PVEVR
+503 PVDVR
-508 KINGKSPDTLDYKRN
+508 KINSKSADTLDYKRN
-523 EETGLHVI
+523 EKDGLHVI
-531 AVGGFVL
+531 AIGGFAL

-553 RNSLMYDT
+553 RNSMMYDT

-571 RDGYADVCRV
+571 RDGYTDVCRV
-581 YMTDDAIGWYS
+581 YMTDDAIGWYA

-610 ANRTPREFGLRVRSD
+610 ARRTPREFGLRVRSD
-625 PESLIITAR
+625 PEALIITAR
-634 NKMRSGKPVRHS
+634 NKMRTGKPVRHS
-646 VSLGGTLIE
+646 ISLGGSLIE

-660 KDALDQNRKLAEEFL
+660 KDALEYNRRLAEEFV
-675 TALDREYSS
+675 ASLDRDYGTKVEH
-684 RLVASD
+684 SD

-698 SAAAVRDFIGR
+698 SAAAIREFVGR

-722 GPVTAYIQA
+722 DPVNAYIRA
-731 REGDEMPEWD
+731 REGDEMPYWD

-750 DVGEFSLGGRDVRL
+750 VAGECPLGSRMVRL

-772 IADDGIEYFRINGK
+772 VADDGIEYFRINGK

-791 SRGQERV
+791 SRGQERI
-798 GLSDAEVRKA
+798 GLSDSEMRKA
-808 RHDFA
+808 REDFFD
-813 AIPGNEDKSISDK
+813 IPGNEGKSISDK

-841 LLLRESSPP
+841 LLLRED
-850 AEQKARQER
+850 ETGGRTEL

-871 GRPEQQVEYMVNT
+871 ERPEQRVDYVVNT
-884 TWWKTNFQDD
+884 TWWKNNFQED
-894 LEEAAEE
+894 LEEE
-901 SEQADA
+901 SESADA

>member
-21 TSDSVRTVLSTLL
+21 TPESVRNVLATLL
-34 MLSPE
+34 GLSPT
-39 LKAQTSGEQLELCAQ
+39 LKGQTSDEQIELCAQ

-61 VRVNDASAIKLDGEF
+61 VRVNDASFIELDHEF
-76 KPWLPQ
+76 KQWLPQ

-107 TVLGVLDKDTD
+107 NVLGVLDKDTD
-118 KVVGLLGDPL
+118 KIVGLLGDPL
-128 LAKPWSRRGLV
+128 HGKPWSRRGLV

-153 VICKAADYGYKFI
+153 VICKAADYGYRFI
-166 VVLAGM
+166 VVLAGI

-179 TQERLEE
+179 TQERIEE
-186 GFIGSNSDKEA
+186 GFVGSNSDKDA
-197 KDSIVGVGRLGL
+197 KDPIVGVGRLGL
-209 DRRPSTLT
+209 ERRPLTLT
-217 SRADDFKVMHA
+217 SRADDFRVMHA

-235 SLKEPLVLVMKK
+235 SLREPLVLVMKK
-247 NAKVLGNLV
+247 NSKVLANLV
-256 EWLRTKNKDP
+256 EWLKAKNKDP

-281 ADNASVNTSANA
+281 ADNASVNTSVSTDN
-293 DSPTSINGRIRELL
+293 PTSINARIRELL

-357 GAARLFHSDG
+357 SAARLFGSDG
-367 DLNGS
+367 DLSSS
-372 LIPVEDHEGSLPE
+372 LIEVTDHGPSLPE
-385 KHKISWRVPGLPP
+385 KHKISWKVPNLPP
-398 SLKEAVATFLLARA
+398 SLREAIATFLLARA

-437 TQVTGLVKSDVVRY
+437 TQITGLVKSEVVRY

-457 HAALPELQ
+457 HAALPESQ
-465 AMRDPA
+465 ALRDPT
-471 IAELRR
+471 IAELYR
-477 VWDDQFAGKVPETWS
+477 VWEQQFEGKVPETWTEI
-492 DVQPRL
+492 QPRL

-503 PVEVR
+503 PVDVR
-508 KINGKSPDTLDYKRN
+508 KINSKSADTLDYKRN

-531 AVGGFVL
+531 AVGGFAL

-610 ANRTPREFGLRVRSD
+610 AKRTPREFGLRVRSD
-625 PESLIITAR
+625 PEALIITAR
-634 NKMRSGKPVRHS
+634 NKMRTGKPVRHS
-646 VSLGGTLIE
+646 ISLGGTLIE

-660 KDALDQNRKLAEEFL
+660 KDALDFNRKLAEQFV
-675 TALDREYSS
+675 TTLDRKDG
-684 RLVASD
+684 VQVVQTD

-698 SAAAVRDFIGR
+698 DAAEIRDFVNR
-709 FRNYDDLCIKTQS
+709 FRNHDDLCIKTQS
-722 GPVTAYIQA
+722 EPVNAYIRA
-731 REGDEMPEWD
+731 RESDEMPEWD

-750 DVGEFSLGGRDVRL
+750 DAGEHPLGSRKIRL
-764 QERSSSWD
+764 QERNSSWD
-772 IADDGIEYFRINGK
+772 IADDGVEYFRINGK

-798 GLSDAEVRKA
+798 GLSDGEVKKA
-808 RHDFA
+808 RDDFFN
-813 AIPGNEDKSISDK
+813 IPGNEGKNISDK
-826 AYRLARTRPLLMLHL
+826 AYRLARKKPLLMLHFL
-841 LLLRESSPP
+841 LLSESE
-850 AEQKARQER
+850 AGRTEQ

-871 GRPEQQVEYMVNT
+871 SRPEQQVEYVVNT
-884 TWWKTNFQDD
+884 TWWRSNFQED
-894 LEEAAEE
+894 LEEAVEE
-901 SEQADA
+901 SEQSDA

>member
-1 MTLNDLE
+1 
-8 NNAIGVLATMPER
+8 MPQR
-21 TSDSVRTVLSTLL
+21 TPESVRTVLSTLL

-39 LKAQTSGEQLELCAQ
+39 LKAQTTLEQLELCAR

-61 VRVNDASAIKLDGEF
+61 VRVNDASSIELDREF
-76 KPWLPQ
+76 KQWLPQ
-82 RRAEVEGHFYYPRY
+82 RRAEVDGHFYYPRY

-107 TVLGVLDKDTD
+107 NVLGVLDKDTD
-118 KVVGLLGDPL
+118 KIVGQLGDPL
-128 LAKPWSRRGLV
+128 VSRPWSRRGLV

-153 VICKAADYGYKFI
+153 VICKAADYGYRFI
-166 VVLAGM
+166 VVLAGI

-179 TQERLEE
+179 TQERIEE
-186 GFIGSNSDKEA
+186 GFVGSNSDKDA
-197 KDSIVGVGRLGL
+197 KDPIVGVGRLGL
-209 DRRPSTLT
+209 DHRPFTLT
-217 SRADDFKVMHA
+217 SRADDFRVIHA

-235 SLKEPLVLVMKK
+235 SLNEPLVLVMKK
-247 NAKVLGNLV
+247 NARVLANLV
-256 EWLRTKNKDP
+256 EWLKTKNKDP

-293 DSPTSINGRIRELL
+293 DNPTSINARIRELL

-329 PESVDAMDR
+329 PESVDAMER

-357 GAARLFHSDG
+357 SAARLFGSDG
-367 DLNGS
+367 DLNDS
-372 LIPVEDHEGSLPE
+372 LIEVNDHESCLPE
-385 KHKISWRVPGLPP
+385 KHKISWKIPGLPP
-398 SLKEAVATFLLARA
+398 SLKEAITTFLLARA
-412 VRCCRGNG
+412 VRCVRGNSA
-420 TSHSSMLINVS
+420 SHSSMLVNVS

-437 TQVTGLVKSDVVRY
+437 TQMTGLVKSEVVRF

-457 HAALPELQ
+457 HAALPEEQ

-477 VWDDQFAGKVPETWS
+477 VWDLQFDGNVPESWS
-492 DVQPRL
+492 DIQPRL
-498 REAVG
+498 REAIG
-503 PVEVR
+503 PVDVR
-508 KINGKSPDTLDYKRN
+508 KINSKSADTLDYKRN

-531 AVGGFVL
+531 AIGGFAL

-553 RNSLMYDT
+553 RNSMMYDT

-571 RDGYADVCRV
+571 RDGYADLCRV

-610 ANRTPREFGLRVRSD
+610 GRRTPREFGLRVRSD
-625 PESLIITAR
+625 PEALIITAR
-634 NKMRSGKPVRHS
+634 NKMRTGKPVRHS
-646 VSLGGTLIE
+646 VSLGGSLIE

-660 KDALDQNRKLAEEFL
+660 KDALDHNRSLAEEF
-675 TALDREYSS
+675 
-684 RLVASD
+684 VASLDQKYGALMEHLD

-698 SAAAVRDFIGR
+698 SAAAVRDFLSR

-722 GPVTAYIQA
+722 DPVNAYIRA
-731 REGDEMPEWD
+731 REGDEMPDWD
-741 VCLFSPAKA
+741 VCLFSPAKTA
-750 DVGEFSLGGRDVRL
+750 VGEFDLGTRKVRL
-764 QERSSSWD
+764 QDRSSSWD
-772 IADDGIEYFRINGK
+772 VAEDGVEYFRVNGK
-786 SSRVA
+786 SFRVA
-791 SRGQERV
+791 SRGQEKV
-798 GLSDAEVRKA
+798 GLSEEEMRKA
-808 RHDFA
+808 REDFFG
-813 AIPGNEDKSISDK
+813 IPGNEGKSISDK
-826 AYRLARTRPLLMLHL
+826 AYRLARNKPLLMLHL
-841 LLLRESSPP
+841 LLLREDE
-850 AEQKARQER
+850 ANGRMER

-871 GRPEQQVEYMVNT
+871 ERPEQQVEYVVNT
-884 TWWKTNFQDD
+884 TWWKSNFQDD

-901 SEQADA
+901 TEQIDA

>member
-21 TSDSVRTVLSTLL
+21 TPEVVRSVLATLL
-34 MLSPE
+34 TLSPPLKE
-39 LKAQTSGEQLELCAQ
+39 LTSKDQLELCAR

-61 VRVNDASAIKLDGEF
+61 VRVNDASSIELDYEF
-76 KPWLPQ
+76 KQWLPQ
-82 RRAEVEGHFYYPRY
+82 RRAEVQDHYYYPRY
-96 RRWLSQKGFVS
+96 RRWLSQKGFVAN
-107 TVLGVLDKDTD
+107 VLGVLDKDSD
-118 KVVGLLGDPL
+118 KIVGLLGDPL

-153 VICKAADYGYKFI
+153 VICKAADYGYRFI

-179 TQERLEE
+179 TQERIEE
-186 GFIGSNSDKEA
+186 GFVGSTSDKEA
-197 KDSIVGVGRLGL
+197 KDPVIGVGRLGL
-209 DRRPSTLT
+209 ERRPFTLT
-217 SRADDFKVMHA
+217 SRSDDFRVIHA
-228 RLTMPIQ
+228 RLTMSIQ

-247 NAKVLGNLV
+247 NSKVLANLV
-256 EWLRTKNKDP
+256 EWLKTKNKDP

-281 ADNASVNTSANA
+281 ADNASVNTSTSA
-293 DSPTSINGRIRELL
+293 DNPTSINARIRELL
-307 SLFDK
+307 ALFDK

-357 GAARLFHSDG
+357 SAARLFGTDG
-367 DLNGS
+367 DLADS
-372 LIPVEDHEGSLPE
+372 LIEVTDHEACLPA
-385 KHKISWRVPGLPP
+385 KHKISWRVPALPA
-398 SLKEAVATFLLARA
+398 SFKEAVATFLLARA
-412 VRCCRGNG
+412 VRCSRGNG

-437 TQVTGLVKSDVVRY
+437 TQVTGLVKGEVVRF
-451 LEACQG
+451 LEGCQG
-457 HAALPELQ
+457 HAALPEAKAL
-465 AMRDPA
+465 RDPTM
-471 IAELRR
+471 AELRR
-477 VWDDQFAGKVPETWS
+477 VWDDQFAGNVPETWS
-492 DVQPRL
+492 EIQVRL

-508 KINGKSPDTLDYKRN
+508 KINSKSADTLDYKRN
-523 EETGLHVI
+523 EHTGLHVI
-531 AVGGFVL
+531 AVGGFAL

-553 RNSLMYDT
+553 RNSMMYDT

-571 RDGYADVCRV
+571 RDGYADLCRV

-610 ANRTPREFGLRVRSD
+610 ARRTPREFGLRVRSD

-634 NKMRSGKPVRHS
+634 NKMRTGKPVRHS
-646 VSLGGTLIE
+646 ISLGGTLIE
-655 TTSLR
+655 TTALR
-660 KDALDQNRKLAEEFL
+660 KDALDHNRRLAESFVAE
-675 TALDREYSS
+675 LDKLDGMEV
-684 RLVASD
+684 LQTD
-690 AGWLWSGV
+690 AGWLWTGV
-698 SAAAVRDFIGR
+698 PAAAVREFVSR
-709 FRNYDDLCIKTQS
+709 FRNYDDLCIKTQKD
-722 GPVTAYIQA
+722 PVNGYIRA
-731 REGDEMPEWD
+731 READEMPAWD
-741 VCLFSPAKA
+741 VCLFSPSKA
-750 DVGEFSLGGRDVRL
+750 EAGEFPLGARTVRL
-764 QERSSSWD
+764 QERSTSWD
-772 IADDGIEYFRINGK
+772 QADDGIGYFRINGK

-791 SRGQERV
+791 SRGQERI
-798 GLSDAEVRKA
+798 GLSEEEMRKA
-808 RHDFA
+808 REDFFDM
-813 AIPGNEDKSISDK
+813 PGNEGKSISDK

-841 LLLRESSPP
+841 LLLKESEPDG
-850 AEQKARQER
+850 RLER
-859 GALAWGISFKPT
+859 GALAWGISFKST
-871 GRPEQQVEYMVNT
+871 DRPEQQVEYVVNT
-884 TWWKTNFQDD
+884 TWWKSNFQGD

>member
-21 TSDSVRTVLSTLL
+21 TSESVRTVLTTLL
-34 MLSPE
+34 RLSPG
-39 LKAQTSGEQLELCAQ
+39 LQAQTSPEQLELCAQ

-61 VRVNDASAIKLDGEF
+61 VRVNDASSIELDREF
-76 KPWLPQ
+76 KQWLPQ
-82 RRAEVEGHFYYPRY
+82 RRAEVDGHFYYPRY

-107 TVLGVLDKDTD
+107 NVLGVLDKDTD
-118 KVVGLLGDPL
+118 KIVGLLGDPL
-128 LAKPWSRRGLV
+128 VAKPWSRRGLV

-166 VVLAGM
+166 VVLAGI

-179 TQERLEE
+179 TQERIEE
-186 GFIGSNSDKEA
+186 GFVGINSDKEA
-197 KDSIVGVGRLGL
+197 SDPIVGVGRLGL
-209 DRRPSTLT
+209 ERKPLTLT
-217 SRADDFKVMHA
+217 SRADDFRVMHA
-228 RLTMPIQ
+228 RLTMPID
-235 SLKEPLVLVMKK
+235 SLKEPLILVMKK
-247 NAKVLGNLV
+247 NAKVLANLV
-256 EWLRTKNKDP
+256 EWLKKKNKDP

-293 DSPTSINGRIRELL
+293 GSPTSINARIRELL
-307 SLFDK
+307 TLFDK

-357 GAARLFHSDG
+357 SAARLFGSDG
-367 DLNGS
+367 DLSSS
-372 LIPVEDHEGSLPE
+372 LIPVEDHESTLPE
-385 KHKISWRVPGLPP
+385 KHKISWKVRNLPA
-398 SLKEAVATFLLARA
+398 SLKEAVAAFLLARA

-420 TSHSSMLINVS
+420 ANHSSMLINVS

-437 TQVTGLVKSDVVRY
+437 TQVTGLVKSEVVRY

-457 HAALPELQ
+457 HSALSEAQ
-465 AMRDPA
+465 ALRDPA

-477 VWDDQFAGKVPETWS
+477 VWDDKFAGKVPETWT
-492 DVQPRL
+492 DVQPQL
-498 REAVG
+498 RDAVG
-503 PVEVR
+503 PVDVR
-508 KINGKSPDTLDYKRN
+508 KINSKSADTLDYKRN
-523 EETGLHVI
+523 EEAGLHVI
-531 AVGGFVL
+531 AVGGFAL

-553 RNSLMYDT
+553 RNSMMYDT

-571 RDGYADVCRV
+571 RDGYADLCRV

-592 HISEAID
+592 HISDAID

-610 ANRTPREFGLRVRSD
+610 ANRKPREFGLRVRSD

-634 NKMRSGKPVRHS
+634 NKMRTGKPVRHS

-660 KDALDQNRKLAEEFL
+660 KDALDFNRKLAEDFV
-675 TALDREYSS
+675 ASLDRQYGSK
-684 RLVASD
+684 VVFSD

-698 SAAAVRDFIGR
+698 SAAEVRDFVGR

-722 GPVTAYIQA
+722 GPVNSYIQA

-750 DVGEFSLGGRDVRL
+750 DAGSFPLGDRRVQL

-772 IADDGIEYFRINGK
+772 EADDGVGYFRINGK

-791 SRGQERV
+791 SRGQERI
-798 GLSDAEVRKA
+798 GLSEQEKKNA
-808 RHDFA
+808 REDFFE
-813 AIPGNEDKSISDK
+813 ISGNEGKSISDK

-841 LLLRESSPP
+841 LQLRETNPP
-850 AEQKARQER
+850 ESQMAREEL
-859 GALAWGISFKPT
+859 GALAWGISFKTT
-871 GRPEQQVEYMVNT
+871 GRPEQQVEYVVNT
-884 TWWKTNFQDD
+884 TWWKSNFQQD
-894 LEEAAEE
+894 LEEAVEE
-901 SEQADA
+901 LEQVDA